1 MENEKTKEYL
11 KCPLTEAELRAQA
24 EKMAQNLSQIAQYE
38 ADLKSIKKQ
47 IESDIARCQ
56 ADLGSAVE
64 KFRSGFEMRNVDCE
78 VQKDFQ
84 TNTVRTYRLD
94 TGEMIRER
102 ALTAEERQL
111 MLDLEKKEE
120 TPAAEEKPEED
131 LPDADAGHP
140 FYNGEKKGVET
151 PP

>member
-1 MENEKTKEYL
+1 MEQERVKEYL
-11 KCPLTEAELRAQA
+11 KCTLTEAELRAQA

-78 VQKDFQ
+78 VKKDFD
-84 TNTVRTYRLD
+84 TNTVRSYRLD

-111 MLDLEKKEE
+111 MLDLEKKSEEGSLVDAEFNEEKKEE
-120 TPAAEEKPEED
+120 TPAEQPAPTE
-131 LPDADAGHP
+131 A
-140 FYNGEKKGVET
+140 T
-151 PP
+151 

>member
-1 MENEKTKEYL
+1 
-11 KCPLTEAELRAQA
+11 LTEAELRIQA

-78 VQKDFQ
+78 VKKDFE

-120 TPAAEEKPEED
+120 APAGEEKPGED
-131 LPDADAGHP
+131 LPDTDAGHP
-140 FYNGEKKGVET
+140 FYNDEKKEAEAT
-151 PP
+151 E